1 MSNYRVIIKNIFSN
15 WMSIGVSA
23 AIGFFL
29 MPFLVH
35 QLDNTLY
42 GIWVLIISLTG
53 YGVLLDFGIRS
64 SIVKYAAQYHATDD
78 RESLNGVFSTG
89 LAIYSVTGIILMLT
103 ALVFAHFLPRFFN
116 IVPQHMHEAKLAFLF
131 VSFSLALK
139 FPGGVFE
146 GFLCGIQRYDIT
158 NGIGIFGA
166 VLKAITI
173 VIFLSSGYGLATLG
187 LIVMMTEI
195 AANVLM
201 VFFCFK
207 YLPFLR
213 PALKSVDRKMFKK
226 IYRYGLYS
234 FIIIIASKII
244 YESDAIIIGA
254 FLPAE
259 AITFYAIANNLIR
272 YLRQISYGFGN
283 VFSPAAS
290 ELDARNELSRIQ
302 QLLTYGTK
310 YSLLFIL
317 PVAFTLLFLGREF
330 ISIWMGSGYART
342 SGDVLIILTISQV
355 IAMSQF
361 SSGSILYG
369 LNKHNYLAF
378 FLFFEAIAKLVLSI
392 ALIGKHG
399 IIGVAL
405 GTAIPEI
412 VVYLFLLPWYITR
425 AVRLSPIT
433 YLKEA
438 FYPPFVN
445 SLSFAGLLYIFKVY
459 FQPVTWAVFIL
470 EICIAVIVYGI
481 SSFFVCFNYRQRAAI
496 SDMLVR
502 RMRRAFVTE

>member
-1 MSNYRVIIKNIFSN
+1 MSNYRIIIKNIFSN

-78 RESLNGVFSTG
+78 RVSLNSVFSTG
-89 LAIYSVTGIILMLT
+89 LAIYLVTGIILMLT
-103 ALVFAHFLPRFFN
+103 ALVFAQFLPRFFN

-131 VSFSLALK
+131 ISFSLALK
-139 FPGGVFE
+139 FPAGVFE

-158 NGIGIFGA
+158 NGISIFGA
-166 VLKAITI
+166 VLKAIAI
-173 VIFLSSGYGLATLG
+173 VIFLGAGYRLAALG
-187 LIVMMTEI
+187 LIVMMTDI
-195 AANVLM
+195 VANVLM

-213 PALKSVDRKMFKK
+213 PALKSVNRKMFKN

-234 FIIIIASKII
+234 FIIIIATKLI

-254 FLPAE
+254 FLPAQ

-290 ELDARNELSRIQ
+290 EFDARNEHSRIQ

-317 PVAFTLLFLGREF
+317 PVAFTLIFLGREF
-330 ISIWMGSGYART
+330 ISIWMGSGYARE
-342 SGDVLIILTISQV
+342 SGDVLIVLTISQM

-392 ALIGKHG
+392 GLIGKYG
-399 IIGVAL
+399 IIGVAW

-412 VVYLFLLPWYITR
+412 AVYLFLIPWYITK
-425 AVRLSPIT
+425 AVKFSLIT
-433 YLKEA
+433 YLREA
-438 FYPPFVN
+438 FYPPFLN
-445 SLSFAGLLYIFKVY
+445 IISFAGLLYIFKVY
-459 FQPVTWAVFIL
+459 FQPVSWAVFMF
-470 EICIAVIVYGI
+470 EITIATIVYGI
-481 SSFFVCFNYRQRAAI
+481 TSLFICFNDQQRTAI
-496 SDMLVR
+496 SGILVR
-502 RMRRAFVTE
+502 RMRRASVIE